1 MSYFVNLDRERPEH
15 AKRVRVV
22 DIAQVKAGWL
32 AHGDIPGGFCLECGR
47 AYSVLAHYILIECA
61 AFPCSKC
68 GPGSELTTEIL
79 SITETEQGYSFVALL
94 KCNRCS
100 KQSPFSKITR
110 VKAGPTGVE
119 VEVKPLSSRNCTRAR
134 GS

>member
-1 MSYFVNLDRERPEH
+1 M
-15 AKRVRVV
+15 RVV

-47 AYSVLAHYILIECA
+47 AYSALAHYILIECA

-79 SITETEQGYSFVALL
+79 SITETERGYSFVALL

-100 KQSPFSKITR
+100 KQSPFSKLLRGLSKITR
-110 VKAGPTGVE
+110 VKVGPTGVE
-119 VEVKPLSSRNCTRAR
+119 VEVKP
-134 GS
+134 